1 MGIISVENTD
11 RLYWLGRYTERVT
24 TTLQLF
30 AVSFD
35 RMIDFDFDNYMEFC
49 RQLDIPDIY
58 KSRDDFVERYL
69 YDPENQDS
77 LYANLD
83 RAFSN
88 ALVLREEIGSGT
100 LSYIQMAEYALTAAK
115 DSKAPLIA
123 LQDVIDNIMAFWGSV
138 DDDIDDRN
146 VRNIIKAGKRI
157 ERLDLYARLK
167 RPREEMLA
175 AYRRLNI
182 RIRETNLDFS
192 EAGLDRILQLL
203 NEEPLHYRTIVA
215 QTEEIVRQ

>member
-11 RLYWLGRYTERVT
+11 RLFWLGRYSERVV
-24 TTLQLF
+24 TTLRLF

-35 RMIDFDFDNYMEFC
+35 RMIDFDFNDYVEFC
-49 RQLDIPDIY
+49 KELDIPNIY
-58 KSRDDFVERYL
+58 TSKDDFVEKYL

-100 LSYIQMAEYALTAAK
+100 LSYIQLAEYALTDAQK
-115 DSKAPLIA
+115 SKAPLIA
-123 LQDVIDNIMAFWGSV
+123 LQDVIDNLMSFWGAV

-146 VRNIIKAGKRI
+146 VRNIIKAGKRL

-167 RPREEMLA
+167 RPREELFA

-182 RIRETNLDFS
+182 RIRETNLNFD
-192 EAGLDRILQLL
+192 EEGLDRILRML
-203 NEEPLHYRTIVA
+203 NDEALHYRNIVA

>member
-11 RLYWLGRYTERVT
+11 RLFWLGRYSERVV
-24 TTLQLF
+24 TTLRLF

-35 RMIDFDFDNYMEFC
+35 RMIDFNFEDYMEFC
-49 RQLDIPDIY
+49 KLLDIPNIY
-58 KSRDDFVERYL
+58 TSKDDFVKRYL
-69 YDPENQDS
+69 YDPENADS
-77 LYANLD
+77 IYANLD

-100 LSYIQMAEYALTAAK
+100 LSYIQLAEYALTAAK
-115 DSKAPLIA
+115 DSNAPLIA
-123 LQDVIDNIMAFWGSV
+123 LQDVVDDVMAFWGSV

-146 VRNIIKAGKRI
+146 VRNIIKAGKRL

-167 RPREEMLA
+167 RPREELFA

-192 EAGLDRILQLL
+192 EASLDRILQML
-203 NEEPLHYRTIVA
+203 NEDSLHYRNIVA
-215 QTEEIVRQ
+215 ETEEIVRQ